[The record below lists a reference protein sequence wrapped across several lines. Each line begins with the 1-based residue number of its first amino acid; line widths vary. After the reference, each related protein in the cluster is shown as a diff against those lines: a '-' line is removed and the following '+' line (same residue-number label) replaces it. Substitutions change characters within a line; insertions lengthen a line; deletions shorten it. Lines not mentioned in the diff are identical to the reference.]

1 MASDLPLILSGSALA
16 LGLVGSAL
24 ASGLETGF
32 YVLDP
37 VQLRH
42 PHSVVTPPPAAWNKS
57 DDTLVDCWPSCCC
70 SPTA

>member
-1 MASDLPLILSGSALA
+1 MPSDLPLILSGSALT
-16 LGLVGSAL
+16 LGLIGSAL

-42 PHSVVTPPPAAWNKS
+42 RALGGDAA
-57 DDTLVDCWPSCCC
+57 
-70 SPTA
+70 A

>member
-1 MASDLPLILSGSALA
+1 MPSDLPLILSGSALT
-16 LGLVGSAL
+16 LGLIGSAL

-42 PHSVVTPPPAAWNKS
+42 RALGGDKNADNPA
-57 DDTLVDCWPSCCC
+57 DCLPSCCC

>member
-42 PHSVVTPPPAAWNKS
+42 RTRR
-57 DDTLVDCWPSCCC
+57 
-70 SPTA
+70 